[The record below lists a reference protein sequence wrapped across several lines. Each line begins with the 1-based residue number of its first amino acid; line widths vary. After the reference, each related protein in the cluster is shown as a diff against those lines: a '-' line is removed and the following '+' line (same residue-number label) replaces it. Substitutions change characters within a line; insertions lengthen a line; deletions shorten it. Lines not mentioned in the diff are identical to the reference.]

1 MDCEASWNLGS
12 EDRSLTSTQFRQAT
26 KLRTH
31 AYGPI
36 RIRWVG
42 RQWSTP
48 RRDSCRLLIFKAL
61 RGMGFWVI
69 FTAHVFSRFQVVG
82 WFLLSAAPFL
92 LLFIH
97 LSVVKK
103 KKDKKWFMSNL
114 SMGTVRTSWLFCV
127 FFFFKWFENETIES
141 SYWVGQG
148 SLVGAGACGGGGQWR
163 YCICERTFWSF
174 HNNVN
179 NIIPKRKSF
188 SLLWLVLEFP
198 KSWEG
203 WHFCNRV
210 SFGLKFLEMGG
221 RRRALGKEAIKVVS
235 KLMKW
240 SNFPF
245 LWMQKALQ
253 IYLFFPCKSET
264 CSFPSWCLEPSYLRA
279 LAPAEPISLCPLP
292 SWPPLVWVYITGGRI
307 QASMYHHDSFTK
319 PPGKGRPCASF
330 SQRIMS
336 GFVSGT
342 LLLLLLLLSRFS
354 HVQLCA
360 TA

>member
-1 MDCEASWNLGS
+1 MVWVSESYLQHMCFQDFKLLGGFS
-12 EDRSLTSTQFRQAT
+12 SQQPLSYSYSSIF
-26 KLRTH
+26 
-31 AYGPI
+31 
-36 RIRWVG
+36 
-42 RQWSTP
+42 QWLKRKKT
-48 RRDSCRLLIFKAL
+48 RNDSCL
-61 RGMGFWVI
+61 
-69 FTAHVFSRFQVVG
+69 
-82 WFLLSAAPFL
+82 P
-92 LLFIH
+92 
-97 LSVVKK
+97 
-103 KKDKKWFMSNL
+103 L
-114 SMGTVRTSWLFCV
+114 SMGTVRTSWLF
-127 FFFFKWFENETIES
+127 FFFQVVWEWDNWKQLLGWS
-141 SYWVGQG
+141 KG
-148 SLVGAGACGGGGQWR
+148 SLVRAGACGGGGQWR

-210 SFGLKFLEMGG
+210 SFRLKFLEMGG

-245 LWMQKALQ
+245 LWIQKALQ

-342 LLLLLLLLSRFS
+342 LLLLLLLLLLSRFS

-360 TA
+360 TP

>member
-103 KKDKKWFMSNL
+103 KKDKKWFMSTL

-141 SYWVGQG
+141 SYWVGQKVHWLG
-148 SLVGAGACGGGGQWR
+148 LEPVGAGGSGGIVYAKELFGHSIIMLTILSPKEKVSACYDLFWNFQSP
-163 YCICERTFWSF
+163 ERAGIFVTGFLLDSSF
-174 HNNVN
+174 
-179 NIIPKRKSF
+179 
-188 SLLWLVLEFP
+188 
-198 KSWEG
+198 
-203 WHFCNRV
+203 
-210 SFGLKFLEMGG
+210 
-221 RRRALGKEAIKVVS
+221 
-235 KLMKW
+235 
-240 SNFPF
+240 
-245 LWMQKALQ
+245 
-253 IYLFFPCKSET
+253 
-264 CSFPSWCLEPSYLRA
+264 
-279 LAPAEPISLCPLP
+279 
-292 SWPPLVWVYITGGRI
+292 
-307 QASMYHHDSFTK
+307 
-319 PPGKGRPCASF
+319 
-330 SQRIMS
+330 
-336 GFVSGT
+336 
-342 LLLLLLLLSRFS
+342 
-354 HVQLCA
+354 
-360 TA
+360 